1 MVSRFHRCFF
11 FVCVLLL
18 LNPLLLRADVTG
30 SILGYVHDASGAALP
45 NAHVVVT
52 EATTGFSREAVTD
65 SQGQYVFLAL
75 PAGTYKIVATA
86 TGFDQATIN
95 NIDLKV
101 NDKLRIDATLKIGN
115 VQENVSVEADTL
127 QIQTESTQ
135 IGDTLES
142 AEILAM
148 PLNGRSYSDLLS
160 AAGGSR
166 SDYVGY
172 VASRPYGLGLVYK
185 RG

>member
-1 MVSRFHRCFF
+1 MVSRFHRYFF
-11 FVCVLLL
+11 FLCVLLL
-18 LNPLLLRADVTG
+18 LNTHSLWADVTG

-101 NDKLRIDATLKIGN
+101 NDKLRID
-115 VQENVSVEADTL
+115 
-127 QIQTESTQ
+127 
-135 IGDTLES
+135 
-142 AEILAM
+142 
-148 PLNGRSYSDLLS
+148 
-160 AAGGSR
+160 
-166 SDYVGY
+166 
-172 VASRPYGLGLVYK
+172 
-185 RG
+185 